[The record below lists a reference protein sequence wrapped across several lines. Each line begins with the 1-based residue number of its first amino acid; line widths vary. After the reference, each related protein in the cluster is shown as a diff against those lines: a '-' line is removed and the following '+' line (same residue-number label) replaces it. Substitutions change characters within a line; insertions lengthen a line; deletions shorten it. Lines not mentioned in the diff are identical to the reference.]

1 METLINCKTA
11 LNISINRSNNEF
23 EASINPYVG
32 CYHRC
37 NYCYVQA
44 EKYSKSKSID
54 TVEVKINIIDV
65 LIKQLGNLLNKNL
78 TGTIYLG
85 TSSDPFQ
92 PVEKK
97 YKISHKILSLLLEHT
112 PYNVHIFTKSN
123 LILDELELLK
133 KFKERINISITV
145 ITTDEKL
152 KNIFEPYS
160 ASIEERLNCMKELN
174 LNNISCGCSIM
185 PILPYITDTKENIEN
200 LFSALKQSLCSYVWW
215 GYLTLRENITKIN
228 KISQKEKYISV
239 LSQYFPNL
247 IKYYERLYKNRILPN
262 LTYQKFVDTRLK
274 FFAKKYK
281 ISFYGPQWGKVL
293 NRIEII

>member
-11 LNISINRSNNEF
+11 LNITINRSNNEF

-44 EKYSKSKSID
+44 EKYSKGKSID

-78 TGTIYLG
+78 VGTIYLG

-123 LILDELELLK
+123 LILDELDLLK
-133 KFKERINISITV
+133 KFKERINISITI

-152 KNIFEPYS
+152 KDIFEPYS

-200 LFSALKQSLCSYVWW
+200 LFSA
-215 GYLTLRENITKIN
+215 
-228 KISQKEKYISV
+228 
-239 LSQYFPNL
+239 
-247 IKYYERLYKNRILPN
+247 
-262 LTYQKFVDTRLK
+262 
-274 FFAKKYK
+274 
-281 ISFYGPQWGKVL
+281 
-293 NRIEII
+293 